1 MVRNFRADIDRI
13 HMTTI
18 IRVDPV
24 NPEPEKIR
32 EAASVIRRSGTVAFP
47 TETVYGLGASGLDAT
62 ACRKIFSIK
71 GRPAD
76 NPLILHIRS
85 ASRLGEVAMDAGT
98 KAARLSRAVWPG
110 PLTMVLRK
118 NPLIPSVVT
127 AGQDTV
133 AVRCPAHRIALRLI
147 GESGVPIA
155 APSANIS
162 TRPSPT
168 KFEHVLQDLDG
179 KVDVIID
186 GGDTTF
192 GVESTIIDMTSE
204 PPTLL
209 RPGAFTVDDLEK
221 YVGRISVPKSLHN
234 GVAVG
239 QPLAPG
245 MKYRHYAPS
254 KRLALA
260 DRTSVMLH
268 APEVARAARK
278 RVAILCSM
286 ETAARLG
293 AHDAQSATII
303 QLGSSSDLYDAA
315 KNLFNAFRALDRSS
329 AELGIV
335 ERFEE
340 RGLGLAIMNRIYKAT
355 GGLTVKN
362 AKELAMLLG
371 G

>member
-1 MVRNFRADIDRI
+1 
-13 HMTTI
+13 MTTI
-18 IRVDPV
+18 LKIDPV

-32 EAASVIRRSGTVAFP
+32 AAAQVIKHAGTVAFP
-47 TETVYGLGASGLDAT
+47 TETVYGIGANGLDSA

-85 ASRLGEVAMDAGT
+85 SSRLGDFTRDVSSKSMRL
-98 KAARLSRAVWPG
+98 ARTVWPG
-110 PLTMVLRK
+110 PLTMVLKK
-118 NPLIPSVVT
+118 NPSVPSVVT

-147 GESGVPIA
+147 EESGVPIA

-168 KFEHVLQDLDG
+168 RFEHVLHDLDG
-179 KVDVIID
+179 KADVIID

-192 GVESTIIDMTSE
+192 GVESTIIDMTAE
-204 PPTLL
+204 PPALL

-221 YVGRISVPKSLHN
+221 YIGRIYVPK
-234 GVAVG
+234 GVHHGVTAG
-239 QPLAPG
+239 RPLAPG

-260 DRTSVMLH
+260 DHAAIMLH
-268 APEVARAARK
+268 APEVASAK
-278 RVAILCSM
+278 NKVVALLCSS
-286 ETAARLG
+286 ETADKIGAYDARH
-293 AHDAQSATII
+293 ASVIP
-303 QLGSSSDLYDAA
+303 LGSRKDLYEIA
-315 KNLFNAFRALDRSS
+315 KNLFEAFRALDRSE
-329 AELGIV
+329 AVLGIV

-340 RGLGLAIMNRIYKAT
+340 RGIGLAIMNRIYKAT
-355 GGLTVKN
+355 GGLTIES
-362 AKELAMLLG
+362 ADELIGLLG